1 MKSIIRIIKISLTI
15 NLYLI
20 IFISH
25 SININDNANFFLHF
39 NENYYYLN
47 KAYLFK
53 KINEY
58 IQLCRDGKLIN
69 HKKFRFKPKTKIT
82 SIIPVFNS
90 NKTIK
95 SAIRSI
101 QNHNLMEIEIL
112 LVDDFSTDNSVDI
125 IKKMMLEDKRIK
137 LIQNKK
143 NKGTLYCRSIG
154 VLNAK
159 GKYIMALDNDDLFL
173 FDIFKRCYE
182 EAEKY
187 NHDIIEFS
195 GLQICQNCSV
205 DMNNIYIPWYLRFK
219 QDGLVIKQPK
229 LSTFGY
235 TRTNSSF
242 DFIDT
247 FVWGKLIKKDVYIK
261 AIESLGKEIYEHNIC
276 LTEDRILIFGLFKV
290 AKSFKFIDV
299 YGMVYIENTNSVIH
313 TWSYT
318 KQKRII
324 HDFFMLSVI
333 FFNLFKNSDNIQIV
347 VDEMKKHFREFSLM
361 LDDNHKILLKK
372 LYNDILNCN
381 NVLESEKKILINLMQ
396 ENKNNF

>member
-1 MKSIIRIIKISLTI
+1 
-15 NLYLI
+15 
-20 IFISH
+20 
-25 SININDNANFFLHF
+25 
-39 NENYYYLN
+39 
-47 KAYLFK
+47 
-53 KINEY
+53 
-58 IQLCRDGKLIN
+58 
-69 HKKFRFKPKTKIT
+69 
-82 SIIPVFNS
+82 
-90 NKTIK
+90 
-95 SAIRSI
+95 
-101 QNHNLMEIEIL
+101 MEIEIL

-125 IKKMMLEDKRIK
+125 IKKIMLEDKRIK

-195 GLQICQNCSV
+195 GLQICQNCSA

-313 TWSYT
+313 TWPYT

-347 VDEMKKHFREFSLM
+347 VDEMKKHFTEFSLM

>member
-1 MKSIIRIIKISLTI
+1 
-15 NLYLI
+15 
-20 IFISH
+20 
-25 SININDNANFFLHF
+25 
-39 NENYYYLN
+39 
-47 KAYLFK
+47 
-53 KINEY
+53 
-58 IQLCRDGKLIN
+58 
-69 HKKFRFKPKTKIT
+69 
-82 SIIPVFNS
+82 
-90 NKTIK
+90 
-95 SAIRSI
+95 
-101 QNHNLMEIEIL
+101 MEIEIL

-195 GLQICQNCSV
+195 GLQICQNCSA

-347 VDEMKKHFREFSLM
+347 VDEMKKHFTEFSLM